1 MPSIRPSE
9 GSEPDLAEPVLSIKD
24 LTVEFGTEDGVV
36 HAVAGVSYDLSAGET
51 LGVVGE
57 SGSGK
62 SVSVMTM
69 LRLIPMPPGRVVSG
83 EALYKGQDLL
93 TMPKKRL
100 QEIRGGEVAMIFQ
113 DPMTSLNPVL
123 TIGFQI
129 AEAVKTHRPG
139 TSDKDAHARTVHLL
153 EVVGVPSAERRFDQ
167 YPHEFS
173 GGMRQRAMIAMAIAN
188 DPAILIADE
197 PTTALD
203 VTIQAQIVEVM
214 RAAQEETNAATIL
227 ITHDL
232 GLIAE
237 LADRVIVMYARPR
250 RRARR
255 RLHDLQLPAAP
266 VHDRPDEQPRTARR
280 GPGVAGADPRP
291 AAEPDHAAS
300 RLRVPSALRTLAGPR
315 DLPDGDPRAQE
326 LRGQDPSQRLPLRRG
341 ARGGGRRERCSRR
354 RAGMIRL
361 RSASVTD
368 SRLLRSALRPRS
380 PR

>member
-237 LADRVIVMYARPR
+237 LADRVIVMY
-250 RRARR
+250 
-255 RLHDLQLPAAP
+255 
-266 VHDRPDEQPRTARR
+266 
-280 GPGVAGADPRP
+280 
-291 AAEPDHAAS
+291 
-300 RLRVPSALRTLAGPR
+300 
-315 DLPDGDPRAQE
+315 
-326 LRGQDPSQRLPLRRG
+326 
-341 ARGGGRRERCSRR
+341 GGRVVEL
-354 RAGMIRL
+354 GDVYTIFN
-361 RSASVTD
+361 
-368 SRLLRSALRPRS
+368 S
-380 PR
+380 PRHPYTIGLMNSLARLDADQEWLEPIPGQPPSLITLPPGCAFHPRCAHSQGRAICRTEIPDLKNYGDKIHLSACHFAGELGAAAVASGAAAGGPE